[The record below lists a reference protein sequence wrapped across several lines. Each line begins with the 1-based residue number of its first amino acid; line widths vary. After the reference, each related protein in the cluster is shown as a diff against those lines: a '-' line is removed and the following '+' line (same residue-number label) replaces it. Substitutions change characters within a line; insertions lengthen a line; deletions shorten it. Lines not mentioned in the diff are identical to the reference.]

1 MATGLL
7 ARRDGDDTDGTVYT
21 APASNVAVVNLNIAN
36 TTTTADDVTIY
47 VAPSGV
53 TLGTEHKIEVL
64 SLSGQN
70 VLERTNIVL
79 DAGSFIAVNA
89 TAGTVANV
97 WGVEEAVQEY
107 K

>member
-47 VAPSGV
+47 VAPSGA

-79 DAGSFIAVNA
+79 EAGRSIVVTASDSTGVAVN
-89 TAGTVANV
+89 VY
-97 WGVEEAVQEY
+97 GVEESTS
-107 K
+107 

>member
-21 APASNVAVVNLNIAN
+21 CPAGNIAVVNLNIAN
-36 TTTTADDVTIY
+36 TTTSADAVTVY
-47 VAPSGV
+47 VAPSGA
-53 TLGTEHKIEVL
+53 TLATEHKVEVL
-64 SLSGQN
+64 SLSGEN

-89 TAGTVANV
+89 SAGTVANV
-97 WGVEEAVQEY
+97 WGVEEAVQES